1 MHDFK
6 LKTICNQIPFF
17 VDEIQITPLIGGLTN
32 INYRVDTS
40 NGSFMMRV
48 SDKSSEL
55 LGINREN
62 ERTNTDKAYQ
72 AGISPSVKFFLP
84 SENVLVMDWI
94 EGKTLKVDDFHT
106 QQDILPRVAETIK
119 KLHQSAPFQGNFN
132 FPNIRKQYLKIILE
146 NGYFMP
152 DGVLEVEPLLLEI
165 ENKLAA
171 EPENWVSCHN
181 DLVAANFMDDG
192 EKIWL
197 IDFEYASFNEPSFDI
212 GNFAA
217 ETGLNDAQL
226 TVFCD
231 IYWGE
236 HLPSKIARART
247 CSIITRSLW
256 VLWSCIQDA
265 VSPINYGFKDWAILR
280 WQTVLADVTRPSG
293 RE

>member
-1 MHDFK
+1 MFDSK
-6 LKTICNQIPFF
+6 LKNICAQIPLLAKTT
-17 VDEIQITPLIGGLTN
+17 QITPITGGLTN
-32 INYRVDTS
+32 INYRVDTP
-40 NGSFMMRV
+40 NGTYMMRV

-62 ERTNTDKAYQ
+62 EKINNEKAHQ
-72 AGISPSVKFFLP
+72 AGIAPAVKGFLP
-84 SENVLVMDWI
+84 SENVLLIDWI
-94 EGKTLKVDDFHT
+94 EGKTLKVVDFQT
-106 QQDILPRVAETIK
+106 QQDILPRIAETIK
-119 KLHQSAPFQGNFN
+119 TLHRSTSFQGDFN
-132 FPNIRKQYLKIILE
+132 FPDIRKQYLKIILE

-152 DGVLEVEPLLLEI
+152 EGVLEVEPLLIEL

-171 EPENWVSCHN
+171 EPEEWVSCHN
-181 DLVAANFMDDG
+181 DLVAANFIDDG

-226 TVFCD
+226 TLFCD

-236 HLPSKIARART
+236 HRPSKIARARA
-247 CSIITRSLW
+247 CSIITRALW

-265 VSPINYGFKDWAILR
+265 VSPIDYGFKDWAILR
-280 WQTVLADVTRPSG
+280 WQTVINDLNKRATN
-293 RE
+293 